1 MFEWEKWP
9 VVVVIGIG
17 ETGRSIISR
26 LLEDFP
32 KLNYLIINDDSE
44 VSEIEQ
50 ENKVYDFLSSK
61 SSENK
66 MLAYIVGMIDETPNT
81 SFILSSIADMTKT
94 IEFLPMVFLTTR
106 LEFNDEHYLEKIKK
120 MIPITFVVKNCELN
134 NIYNVVFNL
143 LVKTCSPK
151 RPILIDIDIYDIE
164 TSLLCANNHYISF
177 GSGMGIDKTKYSIM
191 RAMQDLLNEVDLSK
205 IKRIIFIFKLP
216 MHTGIYEVKD
226 ATNMI
231 IKKFP
236 DRNFG
241 FTVFCL
247 TDDKLSKEQSEVTIL
262 ATSD

>member
-1 MFEWEKWP
+1 MFEWDKWP
-9 VVVVIGIG
+9 VVVILGIG
-17 ETGRSIISR
+17 ETGRSVIGR

-32 KLNYLIINDDSE
+32 KLNYLIINDDLE
-44 VSEIEQ
+44 LSEIEQ

-66 MLAYIVGMIDETPNT
+66 MLVYIVGMIDETPNV
-81 SFILSSIADMTKT
+81 SGILSSIADMTKT
-94 IEFLPMVFLTTR
+94 IEFLPMVFLTTE
-106 LEFNDEHYLEKIKK
+106 LGFNNEKYLENIKK
-120 MIPITFVVKNCELN
+120 IIPITFAVKNRELN

-151 RPILIDIDIYDIE
+151 RPILIDIDIYVIE
-164 TSLLCANNHYISF
+164 ISLLCGSNHYIGF
-177 GSGMGIDKTKYSIM
+177 GSGMGIDKTRHSIM
-191 RAMQDLLNEVDLSK
+191 KAMENLLNEVDLSK

-216 MHTGIYEVKD
+216 IHTGIYEVKD

-231 IKKFP
+231 IEKFP

-247 TDDKLSKEQSEVTIL
+247 ADDKLSKEQSEVTIL